1 MEIRIDTVEVDA
13 TLLRQHPELRPGS
26 YLRMHVRSTSGTA
39 LSEPDETRSIPLA
52 APRQMHTR
60 THMELAVVQ
69 AIVASHDGIFA
80 VPSSA
85 NRAFVVYLPQIAAVP
100 QSDRCR

>member
-1 MEIRIDTVEVDA
+1 
-13 TLLRQHPELRPGS
+13 
-26 YLRMHVRSTSGTA
+26 
-39 LSEPDETRSIPLA
+39 
-52 APRQMHTR
+52 
-60 THMELAVVQ
+60 MELAVVQ